1 MPFTP
6 EEQLEII
13 SLIENNRGPGQ
24 MIRRSAFYRLYGV
37 APTAD
42 IRWREV
48 VGVGG
53 GAVRYGRLGITGI
66 TDAGAA
72 GIILFNY
79 NPTTNQLG
87 VGTAPAYNI
96 DIYDPTQAR
105 MRASNV
111 SLMLSAGLLY
121 YYDGAG
127 YWSIEQARGLTGPGW
142 LLAKGVS
149 AGNESLD
156 DFIGISYAV
165 GAAPG
170 VSWILQAVTAPVVI
184 AARGGIVRLSTANT
198 VPSTLGGLAAVYS
211 SQDAYRVYARVAC
224 QQIANSMQAVGLVDA
239 VPGAG
244 AGSLPYTTDGA
255 FLVHDTATSNN
266 WILRT
271 VRAGAVHDEDL
282 GGAAAVGGAAHD
294 VLEIIST
301 TAGVVTAY
309 FNGTLMA
316 TCPGANAPL
325 VTLLMRKMI
334 YTNNLGGAILAQFDI
349 DVYAVV
355 CSRNPTQN
363 A

>member
-1 MPFTP
+1 MVFTP

-42 IRWREV
+42 IRWRETV
-48 VGVGG
+48 AVGG
-53 GAVRYGRLGITGI
+53 GAVRYGRTGITSI

-72 GIILFNY
+72 GIIPINY

-87 VGTAPAYNI
+87 IGTAPAYNI

-105 MRASNV
+105 IRASNV

-127 YWSIEQARGLTGPGW
+127 YWSLEQARGLAGPGW
-142 LLAKGVS
+142 LLAKGVGL
-149 AGNESLD
+149 GNESFD

-198 VPSTLGGLAAVYS
+198 VPSTLGGLSAVYS

-224 QQIANSMQAVGLVDA
+224 QQIANTMQAVGLVDA

-244 AGSLPYTTDGA
+244 PGSLPHTADGA
-255 FLVHDTATSNN
+255 YCVHDTAISNN

-271 VRAGAVHDEDL
+271 IRAGAVHDEVG

-301 TAGVVTAY
+301 TAGIVTAY
-309 FNGTLMA
+309 FNGVLFA
-316 TCPGANAPL
+316 TCAAVNAP
-325 VTLLMRKMI
+325 VTTTLLRKMI
-334 YTNNLGGAILAQFDI
+334 YTNNLGAAILAQFDI
-349 DVYAVV
+349 DAYGVV